1 MEVPSIFQL
10 YCSFYSI
17 CFYYGDGLEMER
29 AGNCLILDGHWLEVP
44 SLFQMYKNCSLF
56 NAILLL
62 GWCRDGE
69 GWKLSCS
76 GGKLAVVTILT
87 PTVKELFT

>member
-1 MEVPSIFQL
+1 MEVSSLFQL

-17 CFYYGDGLEMER
+17 CFYYRDGLEMER
-29 AGNCLILDGHWLEVP
+29 GGNCLILNGHWLEVP

-69 GWKLSCS
+69 GWKLSCP

>member
-1 MEVPSIFQL
+1 MEVPSLFQV

-29 AGNCLILDGHWLEVP
+29 GGNCLILDGNWLDVP

-56 NAILLL
+56 NTLFIV
-62 GWCRDGE
+62 R
-69 GWKLSCS
+69 
-76 GGKLAVVTILT
+76 VV
-87 PTVKELFT
+87 